1 MAYEPSFT
9 EDTCADEADRRL
21 LAPRACEECGAV
33 MENGL
38 SDVCAFCFDEDE
50 WYDDDNDG
58 PECHDCGQDL
68 DPNGF
73 CAYSFCPSADE
84 DD

>member
-1 MAYEPSFT
+1 VSYEPSFT

-21 LAPRACEECGAV
+21 LAPRACVDCGAM

-38 SDVCAFCFDEDE
+38 SDVCAFCWDDEDE
-50 WYDDDNDG
+50 GDDDL
-58 PECHDCGQDL
+58 PICHDCGSEL

-73 CAYSFCPSADE
+73 CDE
-84 DD
+84 CDGNPWD

>member
-1 MAYEPSFT
+1 MTTRTMMSSYEPSFT

-21 LAPRACEECGAV
+21 LAPRACEECGAI

-38 SDVCAFCFDEDE
+38 SDVCAFCWDDED
-50 WYDDDNDG
+50 DDL
-58 PECHDCGQDL
+58 PECRDCGSEL

-73 CAYSFCPSADE
+73 CDE
-84 DD
+84 CDGDPWD